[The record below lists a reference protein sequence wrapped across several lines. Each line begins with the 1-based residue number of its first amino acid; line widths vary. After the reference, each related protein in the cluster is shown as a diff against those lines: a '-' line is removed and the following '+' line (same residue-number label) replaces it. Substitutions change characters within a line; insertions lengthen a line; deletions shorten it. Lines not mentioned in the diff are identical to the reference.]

1 MPIGLTTGVPGAGK
15 TLFTVSEVLPKYL
28 AQTIAGKDGES
39 KPRRLCIAGVVDLL
53 LSHEP
58 IAVAEFDP
66 ETYVDVYRAC
76 DRKPGEPPITHLVA
90 DQAGT
95 FSPAT
100 ADDPRAVPL
109 VQSAEN
115 WWLWCQPG
123 DVIVV
128 DECQRLFR
136 PMPAGR
142 RIPRFIA
149 KLETHRHFG
158 VDFELITQH
167 PQLLH
172 VNVRNLVGQ
181 HRHVRRLFGR
191 GAAIVYEWDHCTS
204 PDRVK
209 NAVKKP
215 WFHNKKAFGLYK
227 SAELHTK
234 HRHPLGFVM
243 WALFALVP
251 ATGYAVWSAVEANQ
265 APVELASKLEADRS
279 AQKGSSAGPRV
290 ASAAPAA
297 PVEAPAPESRAP
309 QLDVAGGYCAGE
321 RCVCWA
327 RSGFRHSLG
336 SAACKAWL
344 SAPPVDYWQ
353 TQAPRIQ
360 SDAPGPAASEP
371 ST

>member
-15 TLFTVSEVLPKYL
+15 SLYTVSEVLPGYL
-28 AQTIAGKDGES
+28 KQTIDGD
-39 KPRRLCIAGVVDLL
+39 KPRRLMIGGIPELL
-53 LSHEP
+53 LAHEP
-58 IAVAEFDP
+58 ITVPSVDP
-66 ETYVDVYRAC
+66 ETYRDPWADHVREPGDPALDVERRG
-76 DRKPGEPPITHLVA
+76 D
-90 DQAGT
+90 
-95 FSPAT
+95 
-100 ADDPRAVPL
+100 
-109 VQSAEN
+109 N
-115 WWLWCQPG
+115 WWLWCEPG
-123 DVIVV
+123 DVIVI

-136 PMPAGR
+136 PMAAGR
-142 RIPRFIA
+142 KLPQYIA
-149 KLETHRHFG
+149 RLERHRHYG
-158 VDFELITQH
+158 VDLELITQH

-243 WALFALVP
+243 WALFALIP
-251 ATGYAVWSAVEANQ
+251 ATGYAVWSAFDANAAQREA
-265 APVELASKLEADRS
+265 AASLGA
-279 AQKGSSAGPRV
+279 SSASHKSATPGPRV
-290 ASAAPAA
+290 ASSALAA
-297 PVEAPAPESRAP
+297 PVEAPEPERRAP

-344 SAPPVDYWQ
+344 SAPPVEYWQ

-360 SDAPGPAASEP
+360 SDAPGAAASEP